1 MFPTFHFV
9 FRVSFSQGSPLAN
22 TSAPRYPCAALR
34 PDRVH
39 HDTGGFSPQTLKGP
53 RSLHLSK
60 TGSPLLL
67 RVRSKVPRSAE
78 GRLNRAMSGSCR
90 CDRWEQPGRTINGAP
105 KHNNEHDG
113 HSRAH
118 GAWDWLGE
126 YHRSL
131 GFVFLSHLVAMSKH
145 WVVPLPRYWFYT

>member
-9 FRVSFSQGSPLAN
+9 FRVSFSQGSHLAN

-78 GRLNRAMSGSCR
+78 GRLNLAMSGSCR
-90 CDRWEQPGRTINGAP
+90 CDSWEQPGRTINGAP
-105 KHNNEHDG
+105 NTTTNTTGTAAPTGRGVGRTSITDHLTL
-113 HSRAH
+113 S
-118 GAWDWLGE
+118 
-126 YHRSL
+126 
-131 GFVFLSHLVAMSKH
+131 FFLT
-145 WVVPLPRYWFYT
+145 WWR